1 MAQVTILGL
10 WDQALCEAAVLDV
23 EPVGILSL
31 SFPLP
36 LLPLMFSHS
45 LSSLSLSLSLSLT
58 NK

>member
-45 LSSLSLSLSLSLT
+45 LSSLSLSLSH
-58 NK
+58 K